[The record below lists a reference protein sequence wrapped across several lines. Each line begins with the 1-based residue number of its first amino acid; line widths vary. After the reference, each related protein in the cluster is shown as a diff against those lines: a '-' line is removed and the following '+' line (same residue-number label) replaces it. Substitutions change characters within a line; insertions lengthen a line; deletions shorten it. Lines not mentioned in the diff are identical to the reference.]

1 MDDTPLKL
9 HDVKDKED
17 YLEIYKPNGALGYL
31 YLTVVEEVKEAQ
43 VRLTRGQ
50 ARLLAHWLLEAIDE

>member
-17 YLEIYKPNGALGYL
+17 YLEIYKPGCSFRYL
-31 YLTVVEEVKEAQ
+31 LLSVVEEQKEAQ
-43 VRLTRGQ
+43 VRLTNGQ